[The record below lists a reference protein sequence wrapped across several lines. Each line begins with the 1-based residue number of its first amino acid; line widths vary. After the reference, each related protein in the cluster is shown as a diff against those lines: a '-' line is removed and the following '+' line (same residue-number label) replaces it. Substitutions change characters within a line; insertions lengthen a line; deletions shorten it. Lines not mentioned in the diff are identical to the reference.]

1 MVAYGRS
8 RNPGKIDPAALGVVY
23 QSVVESLSPV
33 AYWPMQETSGSTM
46 AALVGSNGTYA
57 GSPTLGAAGPTLS
70 LPNAAQFN
78 GTSQSASVALDVS
91 AYSAITVA
99 AWMYLSVGLDARIIF
114 EHTTNYNV
122 NDGAFIASTNWSAGI
137 FEAAQRGSGGAW
149 SRRVTQPADGVWT
162 HLAARFDRG
171 TDAVTVCLNGV
182 ESSVSSG
189 ASALTGNFLSSTLY
203 LMSRAG
209 SSLYAAGRLAG
220 FAVFPSYI
228 TNDQATLLATAA

>member
-1 MVAYGRS
+1 MEDGLGMAS
-8 RNPGKIDPAALGVVY
+8 RTINIPATTDLDADEL
-23 QSVVESLSPV
+23 
-33 AYWPMQETSGSTM
+33 TSGTVPFARLST
-46 AALVGSNGTYA
+46 
-57 GSPTLGAAGPTLS
+57 
-70 LPNAAQFN
+70 
-78 GTSQSASVALDVS
+78 
-91 AYSAITVA
+91 
-99 AWMYLSVGLDARIIF
+99 
-114 EHTTNYNV
+114 
-122 NDGAFIASTNWSAGI
+122 
-137 FEAAQRGSGGAW
+137 GSG
-149 SRRVTQPADGVWT
+149 PADGVWT

>member
-1 MVAYGRS
+1 MTIS
-8 RNPGKIDPAALGVVY
+8 RQL
-23 QSVVESLSPV
+23 LS
-33 AYWPMQETSGSTM
+33 G
-46 AALVGSNGTYA
+46 
-57 GSPTLGAAGPTLS
+57 
-70 LPNAAQFN
+70 
-78 GTSQSASVALDVS
+78 
-91 AYSAITVA
+91 
-99 AWMYLSVGLDARIIF
+99 
-114 EHTTNYNV
+114 
-122 NDGAFIASTNWSAGI
+122 
-137 FEAAQRGSGGAW
+137 